1 MLTGL
6 VQGMLAQGTVTDALI
21 GGGSTAGIMAIAIGW
36 LVKDRNKR
44 EDQHREDFKSLHEQ
58 HRSDMKEVADEVRD
72 MNGKLIVVIEN
83 NTAAFTQAANETRE
97 LRHAIRNNG
106 QATYPND
113 PNRKT

>member
-44 EDQHREDFKSLHEQ
+44 EDQHREDFKALNEQ
-58 HRSDMKEVADEVRD
+58 QNKTTE
-72 MNGKLIVVIEN
+72 KLIQVIEN
-83 NTAAFTQAANETRE
+83 NTAAFTKAAVETRE
-97 LRHAIRNNG
+97 IRHQLRNSAPGI
-106 QATYPND
+106 
-113 PNRKT
+113 KT